1 MPSGAVIAQE
11 EAFKDFGDG
20 FSPSGLAT
28 ALRKAGRC
36 ADGSDAETLAA
47 ALDALGGGA
56 PRVEFR
62 EGEQYLRY
70 RDGPKARSVEAA
82 SGVAVDLLDDGSIC
96 GVSLY
101 LE

>member
-28 ALRKAGRC
+28 ALRKAAAARRRQRR
-36 ADGSDAETLAA
+36 EQLAA

-82 SGVAVDLLDDGSIC
+82 SGVAVDLLEDGSIC